1 MTSKERVLTTF
12 NHNQPDRV
20 PMWCGA
26 SDEFWSK
33 AKKQLNLDDEGLR
46 IRFHDD
52 FRRVSAVYKG
62 PSELSRQDAT
72 YVTPFGIERHGLG
85 YGQPYSHPLATA
97 TLDEIHSYT
106 WPSAGWSDVS
116 GIRTEAGKFNQ
127 EYAVMGGDWSPFWHD
142 AIDLLGM
149 ENLYIK
155 MFTEPEIVDAVLQH
169 IMEYYLESSNNIFTA
184 AADKIDIFFFGNDF
198 GSQTGPLLDD
208 TLFRRFMLPHIK
220 NIVNLGHDFNLKV
233 MMHCC
238 GGFKALIPSLIEA
251 GLDALH
257 AVQPSCYGME
267 LAALKKDFGD
277 HIVFNGCIDS
287 HHVLIDGDPETVKIQ
302 TKAVLDIMMPGGG
315 FIAGASHDTILE
327 ETPVENVLAMFDT
340 ILEYGNY

>member
-1 MTSKERVLTTF
+1 
-12 NHNQPDRV
+12 
-20 PMWCGA
+20 
-26 SDEFWSK
+26 
-33 AKKQLNLDDEGLR
+33 
-46 IRFHDD
+46 
-52 FRRVSAVYKG
+52 
-62 PSELSRQDAT
+62 
-72 YVTPFGIERHGLG
+72 LG

-97 TLDEIHSYT
+97 TLDEIHNYP
-106 WPSAGWSDVS
+106 WPLAEWNDVS
-116 GIRTEAGKFNQ
+116 AIRTEAGKFYQ

-155 MFTEPEIVDAVLQH
+155 MFTEPEIVDAILQH
-169 IMEYYLESSNNIFTA
+169 IMDYYIESSNNIFTA

-208 TLFRRFMLPHIK
+208 LLFRRFIFPHIK
-220 NIVNLGHDFNLKV
+220 NIVNLGRDFNLKV

-238 GGFKALIPSLIEA
+238 GGIRDLIPAIIET
-251 GLDALH
+251 GVDALH

-267 LAALKKDFGD
+267 LAELKKEFGN
-277 HIVFNGCIDS
+277 HMVFNGCIDS
-287 HHVLIDGDPETVKIQ
+287 HHVLIDGDPESVKKQ
-302 TKAVLDIMMPGGG
+302 TKAVLDIMMSGGG

-340 ILEYGNY
+340 ILEYGIY